1 MSDCDRE
8 DFLRKDFLKRI
19 QEIIDDLRG
28 WGKCSYDEFLAAEI
42 FRGKADSDLMEH
54 VTSSSEIL
62 RFAASRRIK
71 YLFWLTSD
79 ERQIEFWQNS
89 F

>member
-1 MSDCDRE
+1 MRDYDRE

-28 WGKCSYDEFLAAEI
+28 WGRCSSDEFMAAEI
-42 FRGKADSDLMEH
+42 FQGKADSDLIEH
-54 VTSSSEIL
+54 VTSNSEII

-71 YLFWLTSD
+71 HLYWLAGD